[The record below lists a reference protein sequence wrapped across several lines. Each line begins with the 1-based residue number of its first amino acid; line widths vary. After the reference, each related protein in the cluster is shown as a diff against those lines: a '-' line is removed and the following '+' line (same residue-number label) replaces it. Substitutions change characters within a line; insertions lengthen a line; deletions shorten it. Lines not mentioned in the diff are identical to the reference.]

1 MIDHATIENFDISQ
15 ILGKWFEIARFDNE
29 FEKDMFDVTAEYK
42 MINSNLIQVT
52 NIGNKEDKKVP
63 MIGLAKIPNKDIQSQ
78 LKVSFFV
85 GDDSDFYIYDF
96 KPYEYLVIGS
106 SNDEYLWILS
116 SKEDIDFTH
125 LLNILD
131 RLSKRG
137 YDTNKFIYKN
147 KAIRY

>member
-15 ILGKWFEIARFDNE
+15 
-29 FEKDMFDVTAEYK
+29 
-42 MINSNLIQVT
+42 
-52 NIGNKEDKKVP
+52 